1 MRRKNFSQNVPV
13 GHFQFSQVR
22 TCLCTFVSCSK
33 LFSKKEIFC
42 FCAWLFASSTSLSSV
57 PCKENVNH
65 QKYKIKPP
73 ATKTTDIMLG
83 KMGYHASLL
92 IKLDIYQRNYS
103 LKNLNGQNILNFR
116 ELLKTVNV
124 DRSLPWA
131 PHFSENNTDFKP

>member
-1 MRRKNFSQNVPV
+1 
-13 GHFQFSQVR
+13 
-22 TCLCTFVSCSK
+22 
-33 LFSKKEIFC
+33 
-42 FCAWLFASSTSLSSV
+42 
-57 PCKENVNH
+57 
-65 QKYKIKPP
+65 
-73 ATKTTDIMLG
+73 
-83 KMGYHASLL
+83 MGYHASLL